1 MNISPGAVQYR
12 GHEAGA
18 EPGAIMKTTNPVRF
32 FLCMLT
38 LAWSLFSAA
47 AEVRQPIV
55 AGDIEIYYGVMP
67 ASVLLAH
74 PSDHAERTMHGGAR
88 LSRNSYHLVVS
99 IFDTKKRERVA
110 DAQVQASVSE
120 PGLVPQT
127 KPLQT
132 MAMAGVI
139 TYGNYFTMS
148 GPGPF
153 LITLDIKRQHG
164 GAPVQTGFE
173 HRHR

>member
-1 MNISPGAVQYR
+1 
-12 GHEAGA
+12 
-18 EPGAIMKTTNPVRF
+18 MKTTNLVRF
-32 FLCMLT
+32 FLCVLT

-55 AGDIEIYYGVMP
+55 AGDIELFYGVMP
-67 ASVLLAH
+67 APVLLAH

-99 IFDTKKRERVA
+99 IFDTKKRERIA

-120 PGLVPQT
+120 PGLAPQT
-127 KPLQT
+127 KPLQSMT
-132 MAMAGVI
+132 MAGVI

-148 GPGPF
+148 GAGPF
-153 LITLDIKRQHG
+153 RIMLDIKRPHG